1 MSERRSVLLLI
12 TVYNGRAFVPRC
24 IDSARRLLHDDFDLD
39 ILVLDDASPEPGW
52 SDELR
57 EFCEERGVGYYCTP
71 RNLGIP
77 RNVSLGLLSALEGGY
92 SHVVISNSD
101 VMYANNAMSQ
111 LLACVE
117 SDSTIGSATAFS
129 TNISIYSM
137 PNENPDLHLADHGVL
152 DWLGAVLAGQYG
164 DTAINIPAGIS
175 FSMMIPTDVVR
186 QVGVMDPVFGR
197 GYCEE
202 TDWSLRSRMN
212 GYRIVLAPGAFVYHE
227 GGGSNR
233 DAGLLAD
240 GHVTVPAHE
249 RIVDLRYPL
258 FRSEVE
264 AFGASGILDELHT
277 NSQKEA
283 VREAGR
289 QFGYVVH
296 VGWLP
301 RIEAPDIVRVMVA
314 PSGDTPAVTATFKG
328 FTTTIDA
335 EDGVADAIRS
345 FFGREPSGL
354 DLFSY
359 GPYSQALQEAFP
371 RLAAGASVRANYPER
386 V

>member
-1 MSERRSVLLLI
+1 
-12 TVYNGRAFVPRC
+12 
-24 IDSARRLLHDDFDLD
+24 
-39 ILVLDDASPEPGW
+39 
-52 SDELR
+52 
-57 EFCEERGVGYYCTP
+57 
-71 RNLGIP
+71 
-77 RNVSLGLLSALEGGY
+77 
-92 SHVVISNSD
+92 
-101 VMYANNAMSQ
+101 
-111 LLACVE
+111 
-117 SDSTIGSATAFS
+117 
-129 TNISIYSM
+129 
-137 PNENPDLHLADHGVL
+137 
-152 DWLGAVLAGQYG
+152 
-164 DTAINIPAGIS
+164 
-175 FSMMIPTDVVR
+175 MMIPTDVVR
-186 QVGVMDPVFGR
+186 TVGVMDPVFGR

-277 NSQKEA
+277 NSQAEV

-314 PSGDTPAVTATFKG
+314 PSGDTPSVMATFKG
-328 FTTTIDA
+328 FVAAIDDVA
-335 EDGVADAIRS
+335 GVAEAIRS

-359 GPYSQALQEAFP
+359 GPYSQALQLEFP
-371 RLAAGASVRANYPER
+371 RQAATATIRANYPER